1 MTDYKIMDKS
11 HIEEMVEIEKL
22 CFNSGFAEKT
32 FLRELENKIAYY
44 IVSETDGKVSGYG
57 GIWNVCGAC
66 EIIDIAVHPDFRKTG
81 IGQGILERLIDF
93 CKKEDCSELNLEVRE
108 SNIPAQKLYEKL
120 GFIKNG
126 ERKNYY
132 EGKETALLMSLKLK

>member
-1 MTDYKIMDKS
+1 MTDYKVIEKA
-11 HIEEMVEIEKL
+11 HIDGMVEVEKL
-22 CFNSGFAEKT
+22 CFNSGFAKET
-32 FLRELENKIAYY
+32 FLREMENKIAHY

-66 EIIDIAVHPDFRKTG
+66 EIIDIAVHPDFRKRG

-93 CKKEDCSELNLEVRE
+93 CKQEDCSEINLEVRE
-108 SNIPAQKLYEKL
+108 SNKIAQKLYEKL

-132 EGKETALLMSLKLK
+132 EGKETAFLMSLKLK

>member
-11 HIEEMVEIEKL
+11 HIGEMVEIEKL

-44 IVSETDGKVSGYG
+44 IVSETDGKISGYG
-57 GIWNVCGAC
+57 GIWNVCSVA
-66 EIIDIAVHPDFRKTG
+66 EIIDIAVHPDFRKQG
-81 IGQGILERLIDF
+81 IGQGILEKLIDF
-93 CKKEDCSELNLEVRE
+93 CKKGDCSEINLEVRE

-132 EGKETALLMSLKLK
+132 DGKETAILMSLKLK